1 MTTPRVLIV
10 EDERPLADLLA
21 QAFRD
26 EGWQVGTAGD
36 GLACMNQLVALD
48 PDVVIMDVMM
58 PRLDGIDTTR
68 LLRRNPR
75 HARTVVIVLTARAD
89 RQTREQAL
97 AAGAD
102 LVITKPFDIAHLLE
116 SVERLRRV
124 RSEAGR

>member
-1 MTTPRVLIV
+1 MATPRILIV

-26 EGWQVGTAGD
+26 EGWEVGTAGD

-75 HARTVVIVLTARAD
+75 HARTVVVVLTARVD
-89 RQTREQAL
+89 RATREAAL
-97 AAGAD
+97 SAGAD
-102 LVITKPFDIAHLLE
+102 LVLTKPFDIGQLLE
-116 SVERLRRV
+116 SVENLRRE
-124 RSEAGR
+124 RSGAGR